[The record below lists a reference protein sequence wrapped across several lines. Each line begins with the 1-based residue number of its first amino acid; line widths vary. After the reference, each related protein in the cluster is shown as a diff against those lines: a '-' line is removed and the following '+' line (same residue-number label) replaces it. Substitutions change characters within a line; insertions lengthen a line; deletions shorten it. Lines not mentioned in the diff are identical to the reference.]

1 MNTLLCRCGNLPSA
15 LNSQVTTQG
24 KKNLHIQQSK
34 RKSENRAFGTSNDHR
49 FEEALQIFLPLL
61 RTGQIDFEGRYYQ
74 AQDCELRPHGLRPAD
89 PDHREGPLRQSEEIT
104 RCGRQA
110 MSPVPRWNAI
120 PPSWAVVL
128 PLRSISRRHKTR
140 MGSTRRHGVSS
151 RSWPHLTRSS
161 KCPTVTCEGL
171 NHVQIW
177 LSPSTIAGQ
186 KWLAAV
192 LDLLNHSEAGFQVIK
207 EGAQNEAWAAH

>member
-1 MNTLLCRCGNLPSA
+1 
-15 LNSQVTTQG
+15 
-24 KKNLHIQQSK
+24 LHIQQSK

-74 AQDCELRPHGLRPAD
+74 AQDCELRSAD
-89 PDHREGPLRQSEEIT
+89 PDHREGPAHARRAATYASLWNAEGPLRQSEEIT
-104 RCGRQA
+104 RCERQA
-110 MSPVPRWNAI
+110 MSSVPRWGAI

-128 PLRSISRRHKTR
+128 PSRSISHRHKTR
-140 MGSTRRHGVSS
+140 AGSTRRHGVSS

-161 KCPTVTCEGL
+161 KCPTVTREGL

-177 LSPSTIAGQ
+177 LSPSTIAGLEG
-186 KWLAAV
+186 LAAV
-192 LDLLNHSEAGFQVIK
+192 LDLLDHSEAGFQAMK
-207 EGAQNEAWAAH
+207 EGAQDEAWAAHL